1 MPEPLAPGAVACL
14 PAAAAARLT
23 RALDT
28 RYTTSALFHDC
39 SGPFALFEF
48 RKSQM
53 FAHGCAASPNW
64 RDAAGQCL
72 AQIGAVSEGANLGFV
87 YFTDSI
93 ATEAREILDY
103 LRVNTGVYH
112 WVGSVGMGVCA
123 TGREYYDR
131 PAMAVMLCNFEP
143 GSFQV
148 FSGLRSPEDLERLP
162 MHFEGIPANFAVVH
176 ADPRTANLDRLVEDF
191 AGALESGFV
200 TGGLSSSRN
209 EYAQIADVVGK
220 GGISGVMFSDQ
231 VVVSTRLT
239 QGCSPIGPRHAI
251 TGVQENVLISLDGRA
266 ALDVFRED
274 IGESMWRDI
283 DQLGGTLFAG
293 VSVRASDS
301 EDYLVRNLVGIDP
314 TNKLLAIGDNVR
326 EGGRIMFCRRDDSS
340 AAEDMGRMLDSIKSG
355 LYRKPRGAVY
365 YSCIGRGANLFGDG
379 SEELAMIRDSL
390 GDVPLVGFFGN
401 GEISHNRVYA
411 YTGVLTLF
419 I

>member
-1 MPEPLAPGAVACL
+1 MLEAHQ
-14 PAAAAARLT
+14 
-23 RALDT
+23 
-28 RYTTSALFHDC
+28 SQ
-39 SGPFALFEF
+39 SFAY
-48 RKSQM
+48 
-53 FAHGCAASPNW
+53 GCAASPNW

-72 AQIGAVSEGANLGFV
+72 TQLGNIADGANLGFV

-93 ATEAREILDY
+93 VSEARDILDY

-123 TGREYYDR
+123 TGCEYYDR
-131 PAMAVMLCNFEP
+131 PAMAIMLCSFEP

-148 FSGLRSPEDLERLP
+148 FSGLRAPEDLERIP

-209 EYAQIADVVGK
+209 EYAQVADIVGK

-251 TGVQENVLISLDGRA
+251 TGVQQNVLVTLDGRA

-293 VSVRASDS
+293 LSVRTADN

-314 TNKLLAIGDNVR
+314 TNKLVAIGDTAR
-326 EGGRIMFCRRDDSS
+326 EGSRIMFCRRDDLS
-340 AAEDMGRMLDSIKSG
+340 AAEDMKRMLESIKSG
-355 LYRKPRGAVY
+355 LFRKPRGAVY
-365 YSCIGRGANLFGDG
+365 YSCIGRGANLFGQS
-379 SEELAMIRDSL
+379 SEELSMIQDSL
-390 GDVPLVGFFGN
+390 GDIPLVGFFGN